1 MIQRK
6 YNLNEIYVK
15 CVGEPPME
23 SVTEMKETL
32 KDLPGI
38 YSKNIYFLPLC
49 G

>member
-23 SVTEMKETL
+23 M
-32 KDLPGI
+32 DLPGI